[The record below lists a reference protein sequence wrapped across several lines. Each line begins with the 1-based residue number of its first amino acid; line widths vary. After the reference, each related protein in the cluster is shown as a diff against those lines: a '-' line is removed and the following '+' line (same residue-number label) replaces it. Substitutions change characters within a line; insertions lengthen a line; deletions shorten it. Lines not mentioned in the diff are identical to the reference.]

1 MALISDTVAV
11 PGLTKKHYY
20 IRSTVLHTI
29 SLRSFEKNRS
39 VLIEAQAGQ
48 GKTTLARQY
57 LAHVSSPGVW
67 YPLSPDDNDAV
78 VLIDRL
84 YSLLRQSVKGFS
96 SRLIATMLAKGEITY
111 KSMGKY
117 ARILLA
123 DVKKALKEDL
133 YIVFDDIHLIET
145 SPAPLKFLEAF
156 VSEPPHNLH
165 FILIS
170 RHRIPRQVRAAFQSS
185 RCVYLD
191 TKALAFSKKEAR
203 ELIHGVME
211 IPLSRR
217 QLNQLYETTGG
228 WIMGL
233 RSTCIAL
240 QTNGTSTTA
249 LGQQLQGNAELD
261 FQYFAEEVYPWMEP
275 VVTAPVLKLAL
286 LDDIPLRLAEQ
297 VCEDEKVSEKLTYLC
312 RNNFFL
318 SQVGNHEETFAFH
331 HLFRDFL
338 RGKCRQQFRGEEI
351 ADFLNRA
358 SHWYAEENQLEKALS
373 CLLRANNHD
382 GMEALMERR
391 GMESYRLGHLYCIH
405 LILKQIPPPAI
416 ESRCWLSFF
425 LGLLSIELEPTS
437 AIHYLN
443 VSRNLFASRGNPQGE
458 LLATAELCFNH
469 IYIDGQLD
477 SGKALF
483 PRASELFKRLGESL
497 DPFYKAR
504 TASALA
510 TANFYYFGDTDTAEA
525 YSALVKETA
534 RAHDMRNILAE
545 SHATSCFNHMGRG
558 RFTLS
563 AEEIDALHP
572 CFADPRVN
580 DSTKFIGRVAQL
592 NQLEITGD
600 FFNYA
605 YMKSIAQQ
613 LTGTE
618 LIQNSVLQGFTTVW
632 DTCQSLADGDT
643 DRALQLIHGALVR
656 DEASQS
662 PHLRSQFYHYQAFI
676 YGVTQNAPKAIEAA
690 SRSIELR
697 QMAQAPYFTTL
708 QAMILGAM
716 YVQLNMPDQAEE
728 FLAKA
733 LEGSNALKET
743 FIRCGALS
751 HRSFMHLQCGNKD
764 AALRDTREL
773 LTLMQKER
781 YTHFDSWMPRVMLP
795 VLRFAHQH
803 GVSPQFVRK
812 LASMRLNVSFDE
824 EHTPLPILAVTT
836 LGKFTLKIGDSVI
849 LDGTHLS
856 QNEQRLLSAI
866 ICAPAMS
873 ISIHEAFD
881 MFWPE
886 SNEEKALKALNVMFF
901 RLRKKISPPPEAPAF
916 EFQDYLQH
924 KNKQLF
930 LTHCRIDAHEFQA
943 SVTRGLTQFKQRQPW
958 QASNSFRYALSLWK
972 GSFLKSIDA
981 HDVAGEYNDRYF
993 LNTLGKAATCWS
1005 TIIKENGDCIR
1016 EDLDLIERTVHRG
1029 AGTPEMMKNLL
1040 DIHAASGDTRK
1051 IQHLTHV
1058 YQDAL
1063 LRAGYTREEM
1073 EEEIEGLWAHESKYL
1088 AN

>member
-1 MALISDTVAV
+1 VALISDNDTL
-11 PGLTKKHYY
+11 PGVMSKQHY
-20 IRSTVLHTI
+20 IRHTVLNTI
-29 SLRSFEKNRS
+29 TLHSFEKKRS
-39 VLIEAQAGQ
+39 ILIEAQAGQ
-48 GKTTLARQY
+48 GKTSLARQY

-67 YPLSPDDNDAV
+67 YPLSQDDNDAV

-84 YSLLRQSVKGFS
+84 YSLLKQSIKGFS
-96 SRLIATMLAKGEITY
+96 SRLISTMLAKGEITY
-111 KSMGKY
+111 QSMGKY
-117 ARILLA
+117 ARILLT
-123 DVKKALKEDL
+123 DVKKSIKEDL
-133 YIVFDDIHLIET
+133 YIVFDDIHLIED

-156 VSEPPHNLH
+156 VSDPCHNLH

-170 RHRIPRQVRAAFQSS
+170 RRRIPKQIRAVFQTSH
-185 RCVYLD
+185 CVYLD
-191 TKALAFSKKEAR
+191 TKALAFSKKETR
-203 ELIHGVME
+203 ELVHECMD

-217 QLNQLYETTGG
+217 QLNQLYETTHG

-233 RSTCIAL
+233 RSTCYAL
-240 QTNGTSTTA
+240 QTNGSSFAA

-275 VVTAPVLKLAL
+275 VVTTPMLKLAL

-318 SQVGNHEETFAFH
+318 SQVGNHNEIFSFH

-338 RGKCRQQFRGEEI
+338 REKCRQLFQGDET

-358 SHWYAEENQLEKALS
+358 AQWYEEKNQLEKALS
-373 CLLRANNHD
+373 CLLRAENHD

-391 GMESYRLGHLYCIH
+391 GMEAYRLGHLYCIH
-405 LILKQIPPPAI
+405 LILKQVPPPVI
-416 ESRCWLSFF
+416 ETRCWLSFF

-443 VSRNLFASRGNPQGE
+443 ISRALFASGDNRQGE

-469 IYIDGQLD
+469 IYIDGQLE

-483 PRASELFKRLGESL
+483 PRASELFEWLGDDL
-497 DPFYKAR
+497 PPFYKAR

-510 TANFYYFGDTDTAEA
+510 TSNFYYFGDTDTSET
-525 YSALVKETA
+525 YTTLVKETA
-534 RAHDMRNILAE
+534 RAHDMRSILAE
-545 SHATSCFNHMGRG
+545 SHTTSCFNQMGQG
-558 RFTLS
+558 QFSLS

-572 CFADPRVN
+572 FFSDPRVN

-600 FFNYA
+600 FFTYTHL
-605 YMKSIAQQ
+605 KSVLRQ
-613 LTGTE
+613 LAGTE
-618 LIQNSVLQGFTTVW
+618 QIQNTVLQGFTTVW
-632 DTCQSLADGDT
+632 DTCQALSEGNT
-643 DRALQLIHGALVR
+643 DHALQLIHEALKQ

-662 PHLRSQFYHYQAFI
+662 PHLRSQFYHYQAFL
-676 YGVTQNAPKAIEAA
+676 YGVKQNAPKALEAA

-716 YVQLNMPDQAEE
+716 YVQLNMHETAEE
-728 FLAKA
+728 YLEKA
-733 LEGSNALKET
+733 LEGSGALKET

-751 HRSFMHLQCGNKD
+751 HRSFMHLQCGNTS
-764 AALRDTREL
+764 AALEDTREL
-773 LTLMQKER
+773 FTLMQQKN
-781 YTHFDSWMPRVMLP
+781 YTHFDTWMPQVMLP
-795 VLRFAHQH
+795 VLRFAHQQ
-803 GVSPQFVRK
+803 GIRLEFVRQ
-812 LASMRLNVSFDE
+812 LASKRLGVSFDE
-824 EHTPLPILAVTT
+824 EHTPLPTLSITT
-836 LGKFTLKIGDSVI
+836 LGKFTLQIGDNVI

-866 ICAPAMS
+866 ICSPAMS

-886 SNEEKALKALNVMFF
+886 SNEEKALKALSVMFF
-901 RLRKKISPPPEAPAF
+901 RLRKKVSPPPEYPMF

-930 LTHCRIDAHEFQA
+930 LTHCTIDAHEFQA
-943 SVTRGLTQFKQRQPW
+943 SVAKGLTQFKHHQPW

-972 GSFLKSIDA
+972 GSFLKSIDCN
-981 HDVAGEYNDRYF
+981 DVAGEYNDRFFVNF
-993 LNTLGKAATCWS
+993 LSKAATAWS
-1005 TIIKENGDCIR
+1005 AIINEHGDGIR
-1016 EDLDLIERTVHRG
+1016 EDLELIEGAVHRG
-1029 AGTPEMMKNLL
+1029 AGTPEMMKNLF

-1063 LRAGYTREEM
+1063 ARAGYTEE
-1073 EEEIEGLWAHESKYL
+1073 EVDEEIEGLWAHESKYL
-1088 AN
+1088 SN